1 MGDAEVLERG
11 WLREDGISPSGGA
24 TRYTPCERFRRSREW
39 SQVRLGAMAGVG
51 VCAVAALERGQAA
64 RMTVRTLTRIS
75 MALGVS
81 VIDLVPGLAKRHA
94 PEGGVV
100 MKPSERP
107 HWTGEGKRKDQVRR
121 WLGRWL
127 EEQGG
132 CVPAADAILEFS
144 KYQLS
149 RTYLSARA
157 SELGVVRRRSAV
169 RAGSG
174 ARLWE
179 WCLPGYVAAHPVASD
194 SSSALDE
201 VDAGGGAAV
210 SPCCTTG

>member
-1 MGDAEVLERG
+1 M
-11 WLREDGISPSGGA
+11 
-24 TRYTPCERFRRSREW
+24 
-39 SQVRLGAMAGVG
+39 RLAGYAGVG
-51 VCAVAALERGQAA
+51 VVQVINMERG
-64 RMTVRTLTRIS
+64 MVGGVTVRTLLS
-75 MALGVS
+75 LGVALGVS
-81 VIDLVPGLAKRHA
+81 VVDLVPGLAVRA
-94 PEGGVV
+94 GPEGGAVV
-100 MKPSERP
+100 
-107 HWTGEGKRKDQVRR
+107 VRR
-121 WLGRWL
+121 DRMPRVGLLQRKASVQKQIVRWL
-127 EEQGG
+127 EERGG
-132 CVPAADAILEFS
+132 AAPACDVVAEFS

-149 RTYLSARA
+149 KAYLSLRA
-157 SELGVVRRRSAV
+157 KEMGVVSRRSAV